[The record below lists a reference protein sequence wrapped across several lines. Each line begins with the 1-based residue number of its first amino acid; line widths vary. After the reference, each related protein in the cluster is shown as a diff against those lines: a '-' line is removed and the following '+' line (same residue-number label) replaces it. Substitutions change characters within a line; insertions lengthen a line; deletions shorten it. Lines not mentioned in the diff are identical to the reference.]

1 VVSIIVLVVATL
13 FIFNEFNSLQTQIT
27 NLQTQNRELES
38 QNSNL
43 QNQTSLL
50 QDQNHELQD
59 RINKFSVQANITAF
73 TADMSWYNPVGV
85 TMVVFFD
92 FTVQNT
98 GTIDIS
104 NATLEVQRITNGT
117 DTFVTYDYI
126 NGNEITLHP
135 NETRQIRVGVFTNLD
150 HYTEVINSSFIASIK
165 LNGNILD
172 ERKLF

>member
-1 VVSIIVLVVATL
+1 MVSIIVLVVSTL

-27 NLQTQNRELES
+27 DLQTQNRELES
-38 QNSNL
+38 QNINL

-50 QDQNHELQD
+50 QDQ
-59 RINKFSVQANITAF
+59 INKFSVQANITAF

-117 DTFVTYDYI
+117 DSFITYDYI